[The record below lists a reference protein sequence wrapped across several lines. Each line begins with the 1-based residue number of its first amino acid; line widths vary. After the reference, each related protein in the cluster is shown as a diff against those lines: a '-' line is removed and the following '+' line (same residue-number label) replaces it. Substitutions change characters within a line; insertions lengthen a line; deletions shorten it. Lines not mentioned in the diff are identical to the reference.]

1 MGTCIEKGMVTGNI
15 SVKRFLIVFMH
26 SDLCLS
32 KVFIFSMSLFTEED
46 QMKCLMMQL
55 SGVSLKKDHFGMT

>member
-26 SDLCLS
+26 SDHYLS
-32 KVFIFSMSLFTEED
+32 KSLFSLSLFTEED